1 MYRSEVSQRCSIYA
15 LSLRLATRD
24 AATDILQS
32 VVPGERTAFGPRSPA
47 PQPAPP
53 CFVDCIVD
61 LSRRIREL
69 QSMDC
74 KTVRSLLVPHL
85 DGELAPAQMEWIRTH
100 LEGCAVC
107 SDAAAKLTAQHT
119 HLTVLRPPPMPE
131 GLSAEI
137 WQSMDARLAT
147 ELAHLDEPNGS
158 ASLTTAPVHRRSTS
172 RLPRKALAL
181 YAAILG
187 LAVAFGL
194 WRHDAAATAEAR
206 VQDLRLKLE
215 RAERLRG
222 TPRQMPS
229 AIGNYKTAAYVP
241 GRGHL

>member
-1 MYRSEVSQRCSIYA
+1 
-15 LSLRLATRD
+15 
-24 AATDILQS
+24 
-32 VVPGERTAFGPRSPA
+32 
-47 PQPAPP
+47 
-53 CFVDCIVD
+53 
-61 LSRRIREL
+61 
-69 QSMDC
+69 MDC

-85 DGELAPAQMEWIRTH
+85 DGELAPAQTEWIRAH

-107 SDAAAKLTAQHT
+107 SDAAARLAAQNT

-137 WQSMDARLAT
+137 WQSMDASLET
-147 ELAHLDEPNGS
+147 ELARLDQPHDS
-158 ASLTTAPVHRRSTS
+158 AARAPRSDLRRSHS
-172 RLPRKALAL
+172 KMPRKAFAL

-215 RAERLRG
+215 RAERLRA
-222 TPRQMPS
+222 TPRQMPA

>member
-1 MYRSEVSQRCSIYA
+1 MLFLRNVSVSI
-15 LSLRLATRD
+15 SGTPFRDRLCC
-24 AATDILQS
+24 L
-32 VVPGERTAFGPRSPA
+32 
-47 PQPAPP
+47 
-53 CFVDCIVD
+53 VD

-85 DGELAPAQMEWIRTH
+85 DGELAPAQMEWIRAH
-100 LEGCAVC
+100 LEGCAIC
-107 SDAAAKLTAQHT
+107 SDAAARLTAQHT
-119 HLTVLRPPPMPE
+119 RLTALRPPPMPE
-131 GLSAEI
+131 GLSAEL
-137 WQSMDARLAT
+137 WQSMDARLST
-147 ELAHLDEPNGS
+147 ELARLDEPNRPT
-158 ASLTTAPVHRRSTS
+158 ALATAPLPSTTPS
-172 RLPRKALAL
+172 RLPRKAFAL